1 MNLRSSPWIPVRKEG
16 VLQAESLESLLLNA
30 HLVHDLSVDLAPAA
44 AGLWRILTVIAA
56 RVTGLD
62 NRDLTAPEWFALRDS
77 ILDDGA
83 FGDDAVRSYFGKHAA
98 RFGLFD
104 PLWPWLQDPRLAD
117 QCARA
122 TGLNTVVFGRPA
134 GNNQS
139 WMSHHRD
146 ADPVPIDAGEAALQL
161 IAQLYHGAPGRCTAR
176 TVDGR
181 SEANAK
187 SAPLRGLVSY
197 HPVGRTVFE
206 SLVVS
211 IPFFDPD
218 LTDDGEDFAWWE
230 LPQLPDPLAPPQP
243 SSGVGGV
250 LAGRFCHALL
260 LVASADGEQVVDGYR
275 TWGFRHP
282 VPVVEDPFLIYQTS
296 KAGQRY
302 ARFANADRALWRDLD
317 GLLLDDAG
325 IEHSSRPKVFAQ
337 VMQFDDPAVLDR
349 LRVRAFGFDQDRAQ
363 TSDRQ
368 WYTASTPPVLRRVAD
383 PETAAALS
391 RSRIAAEMIARRI
404 DRAVRT
410 AWITIN
416 DPANG
421 GSDSAPVESRKAG
434 PVRRESDI
442 GPGPW
447 LATAAARYWP
457 TAEREFWRQIRDND
471 FDQPLRRF
479 RTLGLNAFDETTDS
493 AGHRPR
499 TRRAIERARTLLFG
513 TPAKK

>member
-1 MNLRSSPWIPVRKEG
+1 MRKEG
-16 VLQAESLESLLLNA
+16 LLQSESLESLLLNA
-30 HLVHDLSVDLAPAA
+30 HLVEDLSVDLAPAA

-62 NRDLTAPEWFALRDS
+62 NQALLPQEWFAQRDS
-77 ILDDGA
+77 ILDQGA
-83 FGDDAVRSYFGKHAA
+83 FDPSAVSSYFDQHAE
-98 RFGLFD
+98 RFDLFD
-104 PLWPWLQDPRLAD
+104 PQWPWLQDSRLAD

-134 GNNQS
+134 GNNQA

-161 IAQLYHGAPGRCTAR
+161 IAQLYYGAPGRCTAR

-197 HPVGRTVFE
+197 HPVGPNVFE
-206 SLVVS
+206 SLLVS
-211 IPFFDPD
+211 IPFLEKDP
-218 LTDDGEDFAWWE
+218 TSDGEDYAWWE
-230 LPQLPDPLAPPQP
+230 LPRLPDPMAPPQP
-243 SSGVGGV
+243 TRGVGGV

-260 LVASADGEQVVDGYR
+260 LVASPDREQAVDGYR
-275 TWGFRHP
+275 TWAFRHP
-282 VPVVEDPFLIYQTS
+282 VPAVEDPFLIYQTS

-325 IEHSSRPKVFAQ
+325 IEHSHRPKVFAHA
-337 VMQFDDPAVLDR
+337 MQLDDPEVLEQ

-368 WYTASTPPVLRRVAD
+368 WYTATTPPVLRRLAD

-391 RSRIAAEMIARRI
+391 RARIAAEMIARRM

-410 AWITIN
+410 AWIAIN
-416 DPANG
+416 DPGNG
-421 GSDSAPVESRKAG
+421 GPDSLPADSRKAG

-442 GPGPW
+442 DPGPW
-447 LATAAARYWP
+447 VATAAARYWP

-471 FDQPLRRF
+471 FDHPLRRF
-479 RTLGLNAFDETTDS
+479 RTLGLQAFDETTDG

-499 TRRAIERARTLLFG
+499 TRRAIERARTLLFE
-513 TPAKK
+513 TPEKK